1 MPVCKDREYRAMS
14 LLLPPQAAE
23 KRLDSEYYVEGYATT
38 FDDPY
43 VLYEYDGVKY
53 REQIDRHAL
62 EGADLSDVIMQYDHA
77 GRVLARNTNGTLLL
91 EPNERGLFIAA
102 DLSKSE
108 AARSMYEEI
117 GSGLVTR
124 MSWAFRVEKDA
135 YDRATRT
142 RTILKIAKV
151 YDVSAVSMPANPST
165 EISARS
171 WLHGVMEAEKAE
183 RLAAQAAERK
193 RQRLKLY
200 LEVIR

>member
-1 MPVCKDREYRAMS
+1 MS
-14 LLLPPQAAE
+14 LLLPRKAAE
-23 KRLDSEYYVEGYATT
+23 KRLESDCYVEGYATT

-43 VLYEYDGVKY
+43 VLYEYDGIKY

-77 GRVLARNTNGTLLL
+77 GRVLARNSNGTLLL
-91 EPNERGLFIAA
+91 EPDERGFFIAA

-117 GSGLVTR
+117 SSGLVTR

-171 WLHGVMEAEKAE
+171 YFDGVIEAEKAE

>member
-1 MPVCKDREYRAMS
+1 MS

-53 REQIDRHAL
+53 REKIDRYAL
-62 EGADLSDVIMQYDHA
+62 DGADLSDVIMQYGHA
-77 GRVLARNTNGTLLL
+77 GRVLARNSNGTLLL

-142 RTILKIAKV
+142 RTVLKIAKV
-151 YDVSAVSMPANPST
+151 YDVSAVSVPANPAT

-171 WLHGVMEAEKAE
+171 YFDGVIE
-183 RLAAQAAERK
+183 RERQEQLAAEAAARRK
-193 RQRLKLY
+193 QRLKVY
-200 LEVIR
+200 